1 MLTFV
6 IPLKSRKVSKSWEQV
21 CKLFER
27 CVKSICNQTSPEFQV
42 IVVCN
47 EKPTIGFDHP
57 KITYLE
63 VDFPY
68 PSNQP
73 HKSARNLTDKG
84 RKVLA
89 GMIAAQS
96 FNPTHTMLVD
106 ADDCVSK
113 HLAKYVNQNP
123 SNPGWY
129 INTGYKYLEGDACVY
144 IKRRNF
150 YRLSGTCNIIRYDLN
165 QLPEYPE
172 YNRGYGYY
180 KFYIDHAKVRGI
192 MAKYQTPMKS
202 LPFPGAVYVLGTG
215 DNISGNQDKLS
226 FNLINRKKLND
237 SIQDE
242 FSLYAITQSI
252 NISHSNIETTKI
264 IK

>member
-6 IPLKSRKVSKSWEQV
+6 IPLKSQTVSQSWEQV

-27 CVKSICNQTSPEFQV
+27 CIRSICNQTVPEFQA

-47 EKPTIGFDHP
+47 ERPIINFDHP
-57 KITYLE
+57 QITYLE

-73 HKSARNLTDKG
+73 HKIAQGLTDKG

-89 GMIAAQS
+89 DFVAAQS
-96 FNPTHTMLVD
+96 FNPTHTMIVD

-113 HLAKYVNQNP
+113 RLAEYVKQDP
-123 SNPGWY
+123 LSPGWY
-129 INTGYKYLEGDACVY
+129 INTGYKYIEGSPCVY

-150 YRLSGTCNIIRYDLN
+150 YRVSGTCNIIRYDLN
-165 QLPEYPE
+165 KLPENPE

-180 KFYIDHAKVRGI
+180 KFYLDHEKVRGT
-192 MAKYQTPMKS
+192 MAKQKTPMKS
-202 LPFPGAVYVLGTG
+202 LSFPGAVYVIGTG
-215 DNISGNQDKLS
+215 DNMSGNEEKLS
-226 FNLINRKKLND
+226 FNWINRKKID
-237 SIQDE
+237 SSLQDE
-242 FSLYAITQSI
+242 FSLYSVA
-252 NISHSNIETTKI
+252 
-264 IK
+264 